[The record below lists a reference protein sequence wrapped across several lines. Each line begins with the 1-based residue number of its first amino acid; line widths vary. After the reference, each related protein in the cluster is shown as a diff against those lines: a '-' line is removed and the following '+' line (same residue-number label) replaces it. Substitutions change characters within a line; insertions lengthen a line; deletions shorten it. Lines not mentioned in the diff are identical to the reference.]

1 MVKIKIRQ
9 QVFTL
14 TAILG
19 IVLICLS
26 SLSFVS
32 ADSYNNVQ
40 IFIQTNSGIP
50 DYFTVSAFNMSGFM
64 AASSQTFYPAAS
76 FELPNGQYMF
86 MVTAEQRYY
95 STDYKSTPVTAKDST
110 GIATPTVSPALP
122 VVEYGYS
129 VVQVTSSKTF
139 TIQTLNSTSLSTHNL
154 TIKVTYA
161 NGTAAKGASV
171 YGSILGG
178 YYWGYDTK
186 VMMSNVTDS
195 DGISNLIVPDT
206 PVQVYAWSWL
216 PVNLPEDKPLVQVA
230 IVGGEKVNVTVY
242 WQPSYVGLAGSAL
255 VIPPESSATI
265 SLLVQQQ
272 SSYWVT
278 TPEAE
283 GTTATRDSTT
293 ASSGPNSIPA
303 AIYQQSQTAE
313 KQLTSTMIPPSTV
326 TPAITSS
333 NREPTVTL
341 TISSISESSS
351 GIPAGSML
359 LFAIVAVLIGVT
371 GAFTIVVTTR
381 KK

>member
-9 QVFTL
+9 QALTL
-14 TAILG
+14 TVILG

-50 DYFTVSAFNMSGFM
+50 DYFTISAFNMSGFM
-64 AASSQTFYPAAS
+64 VASSQTFYPAAS

-86 MVTAEQRYY
+86 IVTAEQRYY

-110 GIATPTVSPALP
+110 GIATPTISPDLP
-122 VVEYGYS
+122 VTEYGYS

-139 TIQTLNSTSLSTHNL
+139 TIQTVNSTSLRTHNL
-154 TIKVTYA
+154 TIKVAYA

-178 YYWGYDTK
+178 YYWGYENK
-186 VMMSNVTDS
+186 LMMSNVTDAE
-195 DGISNLIVPDT
+195 GISNLIVPDA

-216 PVNLPEDKPLVQVA
+216 PVNLPEDKPSVQVA

-242 WQPSYVGLAGSAL
+242 WQPNYVGLAGSVLL
-255 VIPPESSATI
+255 VPPEISASI
-265 SLLVQQQ
+265 SLHVQQ
-272 SSYWVT
+272 SSYWATSSEVRDST
-278 TPEAE
+278 GMKDGT
-283 GTTATRDSTT
+283 TTAT
-293 ASSGPNSIPA
+293 SGPGLVPA
-303 AIYQQSQTAE
+303 AINQQSQTSSV
-313 KQLTSTMIPPSTV
+313 TPPSTV
-326 TPAITSS
+326 TAYVTSS
-333 NREPTVTL
+333 DREPTL
-341 TISSISESSS
+341 TTTSSISESSNS
-351 GIPAGSML
+351 IPVGSAL
-359 LFAIVAVLIGVT
+359 LFAIAAVLIGVT